1 MQARDVMTQTVITVP
16 PTASVAEIAALLLD
30 RRISAVPV
38 VDADNHVIGIVSEGD
53 LMRRP
58 EAGTNRRRSWWLSL
72 FTDETTLAR
81 EFVKT
86 HGLRAADVMTP
97 HVISVTE
104 TTDLRDIAELL
115 EKHGIKRVPVVR
127 DGRLV
132 GIVSRADLLRAF
144 VSAPTGEAAERPTRG
159 DNALRDEILTR
170 IKAQPWGDT
179 LMLNVV
185 VENGRV
191 ELWGAAR
198 SQEQRQAIRV
208 LAERVPGVQ
217 AVRDELQVV
226 PHLETAV

>member
-1 MQARDVMTQTVITVP
+1 MQAKDVMTREVITVP
-16 PTASVAEIAALLLD
+16 PTAPIAEIAGLLLD

-38 VDADNHVIGIVSEGD
+38 VDADDHVIGIVSEGD

-58 EAGTNRRRSWWLSL
+58 EAGTSRRRSWWLTL

-86 HGLRAADVMTP
+86 HGLHAADIMTP
-97 HVISVTE
+97 HVVSVTE

-115 EKHGIKRVPVVR
+115 EKHNIKRVPVVR

-132 GIVSRADLLRAF
+132 GLVSRADLLRAF
-144 VSAPTGEAAERPTRG
+144 VVAPVGAAAKRPARG
-159 DNALRDEILTR
+159 DNALREEILTR

-185 VENGRV
+185 VEDGRV

-198 SQEQRQAIRV
+198 SEEQRQAIRV

-217 AVRDELQVV
+217 AVRDELQVM
-226 PHLETAV
+226 PHIETAV

>member
-1 MQARDVMTQTVITVP
+1 MTQTVITVP
-16 PTASVAEIAALLLD
+16 AAASVAEIAALLLD

-72 FTDETTLAR
+72 FTDEATLAQ

-104 TTDLRDIAELL
+104 STDLRDIAELL

-144 VSAPTGEAAERPTRG
+144 VSAPVRGAAERPALG

-217 AVRDELQVV
+217 AVRDEMQVV